1 MNAKSVNRR
10 LFSFIA
16 DSPSP
21 YHATQTMHRELSKA
35 GAKELNEREKW
46 NIKPGQPYLITR
58 DDGTLIC
65 FNIGKKNSNEFRIL
79 GSHTDSPCLQIKP
92 NADIF
97 EKTYHKIGVEVYG
110 GVLLN
115 PWFDRELSVAGRVT
129 VKTEADI
136 IKQHLVDF
144 ARPIAIIPSVAIHLD
159 RNANKE
165 KKINEQKD
173 VVPLIGLGD
182 AQHSGF
188 ANYLKKQLKK
198 QVQGASVIELLGYD
212 LFLYDYHTPCNTGIN
227 NEFIVS
233 SRLDNL
239 LSCFVILSAIL
250 SADTQNSYMVVCNNH
265 EEVGSNTSA
274 GAQGNLVQAVFE
286 RLFPD
291 NDRRYRILADSFFIS
306 IDNAHATHPNYPEKH
321 DSGHNILLN
330 KGPVI
335 KINANQRY
343 TSNSRS
349 NAIFKFLCSEVK
361 IPYQEFV
368 MRSDMPCGSTIG
380 PMTSAKLGLQAI
392 DIGAPSLAMHSIREL
407 TGSDDPLLML
417 KVVTHFLNR
426 KQLPTIQ

>member
-1 MNAKSVNRR
+1 M
-10 LFSFIA
+10 
-16 DSPSP
+16 
-21 YHATQTMHRELSKA
+21 
-35 GAKELNEREKW
+35 NEREKW

-97 EKTYHKIGVEVYG
+97 EKAYHKIGVEVYG
-110 GVLLN
+110 GALLN

-198 QVQGASVIELLGYD
+198 QVKGASVVELLGYD